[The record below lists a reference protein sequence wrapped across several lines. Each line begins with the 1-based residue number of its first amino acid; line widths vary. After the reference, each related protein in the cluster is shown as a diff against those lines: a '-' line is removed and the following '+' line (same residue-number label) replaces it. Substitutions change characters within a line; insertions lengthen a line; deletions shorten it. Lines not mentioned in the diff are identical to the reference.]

1 MKLKSRLPFF
11 IILSVGIGIVAIGCQ
26 GERLETPTKGYVTV
40 LVSESVAP
48 LLRSEEIKFEELYP
62 EAHITAEVTSDREAV
77 TRLFNDSITI
87 VVTARP
93 LNSEELEAEKRF
105 KLGIH
110 EYKIAIDGI
119 VVITNNENP
128 VTQLRVS
135 QLDSVLRGDIQTWDK
150 LGWKGST
157 SSIIV
162 YLPEVNSATH
172 EVIGTKVLHGNKYLS
187 RAKQVI
193 SSPEMIQSVVKD
205 PSGIGL
211 VGMNWLA
218 DRKEQVRMLELCD
231 TNAPDSLGIN
241 DKYFGPHQA
250 YVYQRYYPLIRD
262 VYIYSR
268 ADNYG
273 VAAGFTSFI
282 TSVAGQKIVQN
293 SGLVPATM
301 PVRLVEVTNKS
312 L

>member
-1 MKLKSRLPFF
+1 MKMNNKSVFL
-11 IILSVGIGIVAIGCQ
+11 IIFVVGIGIAVTGCQ
-26 GERLETPTKGYVTV
+26 GERLETPTKGHVTV

-62 EAHITAEVTSDREAV
+62 EAQITAEVTSDREAI

-87 VVTARP
+87 VVTARSF
-93 LNSEELEAEKRF
+93 NSEELEAEKRF
-105 KLGIH
+105 NLGIH

-135 QLDSVLRGDIQTWDK
+135 QLDSVLTGDIQTWDK

-157 SSIIV
+157 SNIIV

-172 EVIGTKVLHGNKYLS
+172 EVIATKVLQGEKYLS
-187 RAKQVI
+187 HAKQVM

-231 TNAPDSLGIN
+231 TAAPDSLGIQ

-250 YVYQRYYPLIRD
+250 YVYQRYYPLTRE
-262 VYIYSR
+262 VFIYSR